1 MIDLI
6 GFSSIFL
13 VSLLTFFLGLLRP
26 SISKILITGLLVR
39 ILFMLLGNY
48 LITLPDSTADAQTF
62 RINAW
67 KIAQSGFLSV
77 LTQFNGPGP
86 EFITWLIAIFY
97 SLFGKSII
105 MAQSLSLFFGIGSI
119 FLGWIL
125 ANKIW
130 NSNIANKVAWFIALF
145 PSLILYSILALREIY
160 IVFFLLVALYG
171 LVSWF
176 KINNIKSIIILMI
189 GFVGATFFHGAMF
202 VGALVFLFII
212 SFLIFKKFLKQI
224 IRFKITTKV
233 LAFLSLF
240 LFLLVFYLSN
250 KIHIPY
256 LGTFE
261 NSLDIENL
269 IMKTQLSTRGAAE
282 WPEWL
287 KINTKIEIIYKSPI
301 RSMYF
306 VFAPFPWDISKL
318 KHLIGMFD
326 GLLYAYLAYL
336 IFRNRQEIWKDPA
349 LKTVLLI
356 LIAYI
361 FVFGFGVG
369 NFGTGIRHRSKI
381 VIMFILLAAPLLPKF
396 TFFKKGKID

>member
-1 MIDLI
+1 
-6 GFSSIFL
+6 
-13 VSLLTFFLGLLRP
+13 
-26 SISKILITGLLVR
+26 
-39 ILFMLLGNY
+39 
-48 LITLPDSTADAQTF
+48 
-62 RINAW
+62 
-67 KIAQSGFLSV
+67 
-77 LTQFNGPGP
+77 
-86 EFITWLIAIFY
+86 
-97 SLFGKSII
+97 
-105 MAQSLSLFFGIGSI
+105 
-119 FLGWIL
+119 
-125 ANKIW
+125 
-130 NSNIANKVAWFIALF
+130 
-145 PSLILYSILALREIY
+145 
-160 IVFFLLVALYG
+160 
-171 LVSWF
+171 
-176 KINNIKSIIILMI
+176 MI